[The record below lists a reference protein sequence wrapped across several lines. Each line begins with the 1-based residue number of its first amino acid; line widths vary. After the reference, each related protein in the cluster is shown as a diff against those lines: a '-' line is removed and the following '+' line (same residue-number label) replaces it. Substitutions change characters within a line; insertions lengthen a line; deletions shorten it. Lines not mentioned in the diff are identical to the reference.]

1 MGNHGWGTV
10 VTTKEQH
17 ALPDL
22 IRTFF
27 VSWETVRATDA
38 AAAGVQAPAPY
49 CPFDCA
55 VRFGAV
61 DSLGQA
67 VGLDRKLAFTA
78 LAVHLGKVAGGR
90 EIFGKIMA
98 TASRPDL
105 VQWINDGGQ
114 AVHAALTKQMDDF
127 QAFGPIAE
135 RIRREALAA
144 RAQE

>member
-1 MGNHGWGTV
+1 
-10 VTTKEQH
+10 VTTQEQH
-17 ALPDL
+17 ELPDL

-61 DSLGQA
+61 ESLGQA
-67 VGLDRKLAFTA
+67 VGLDRELVFAA
-78 LAVHLGKVAGGR
+78 LATHLEKVADGR
-90 EIFGKIMA
+90 EIFRKIMA
-98 TASRPDL
+98 TEDRPEL
-105 VQWINDGGQ
+105 MHWINAGGQ

-127 QAFGPIAE
+127 RALGPIAE
-135 RIRREALAA
+135 RIRREAPAA
-144 RAQE
+144 ANGDQAASASSS